1 MCDTLLQALRVL
13 GKRSGFE
20 AQSVFGFVMKY
31 CADETL
37 SMLTDTFS
45 DFITIK
51 ELTPNEKDFDL
62 QSKWQN
68 KERIRLSD
76 NETLLSPLLSPSS
89 LFQQFP
95 PSSLSPTERAFIH
108 QSFLQLFST
117 QDTRTRLN
125 TLLQLMVEDAA
136 CGEKVVLLAPLARDY
151 QTLSEHL
158 SLIGTLSGIPQNAVI
173 LLCEWLLWNKCVLHS
188 SPPFP
193 QQFTLHE
200 ATTLLCQDA
209 SSQSLIT
216 FIRQYALL
224 CELSDEEYFNVNRCV
239 GGPHLFAVRVAAR
252 RHKPER
258 ASGGVGVRA
267 VGAGVRAVGGRVPEG
282 VFEER
287 VEQYAFSG
295 C

>member
-1 MCDTLLQALRVL
+1 MAFFVAFIVSHEASVADFSSQERHWMCDTLLQALRVL
-13 GKRSGFE
+13 RKRSGFE

-193 QQFTLHE
+193 QQFTRRRR
-200 ATTLLCQDA
+200 
-209 SSQSLIT
+209 
-216 FIRQYALL
+216 F
-224 CELSDEEYFNVNRCV
+224 
-239 GGPHLFAVRVAAR
+239 FART
-252 RHKPER
+252 HR
-258 ASGGVGVRA
+258 ASLSSHSSDNTPCCA
-267 VGAGVRAVGGRVPEG
+267 
-282 VFEER
+282 
-287 VEQYAFSG
+287 S
-295 C
+295 